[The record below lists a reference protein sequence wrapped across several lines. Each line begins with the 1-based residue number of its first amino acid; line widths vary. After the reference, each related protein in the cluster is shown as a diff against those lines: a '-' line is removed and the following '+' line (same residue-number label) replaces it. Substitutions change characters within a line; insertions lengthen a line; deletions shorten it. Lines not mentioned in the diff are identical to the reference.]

1 MTHED
6 KPAAADTS
14 APTLLPWNAPI
25 LGELDISRTANNP
38 SVLSD
43 GGVAD
48 CNHI

>member
-1 MTHED
+1 MTHEE
-6 KPAAADTS
+6 KPAVPESSVVTLVPWT
-14 APTLLPWNAPI
+14 APV

-38 SVLSD
+38 SVVSD